1 MSIQRSANRF
11 LGVRGTPAQGERG
24 AVKTIKAALMMACM
38 LLLPLGAQAATQLK
52 DIRYNTVV
60 NDLLELELVFDG
72 PVEDPE
78 SRVSNRPT
86 EIEFRF
92 NGVTS
97 ALETRSLPIDRAG
110 VRGISLQEGF
120 KGLKMVIGLKALQ
133 PYRTSRRDNV
143 FVISIGNDAVVQ
155 GGTGDKVFLNRIN
168 ALDFRRGAEGEGQFL
183 VYLDSAAAS
192 VDVVQKGEKLEVEF
206 TNTDIMSELLY
217 VMDVV
222 DFNTPVKS
230 IESYKTLNST
240 KFVIEPLAE
249 YSYNYYQLDNLF
261 TLSVAPVSGEQDEV
275 SDQYAGQP
283 ISLNFQD
290 IPVRTVLQ
298 IIADYNGFNLV
309 TTDSVQGNITLRLD
323 GVPWDQALDIIL
335 KVKGLG
341 KRVEGRILMIAPA
354 EELAVREANELKA
367 EQQVA
372 DLAPL
377 FSEYV
382 QVNYAKATD
391 VVKLLKSDNN
401 SMLSSRGSVS
411 VDERTN
417 IVLVRDTADRLEDI
431 RRLVDVLDVPVKQ
444 VQIESRMVTIRDTA
458 SEEIGVRWGLTNTF
472 STGGGADGAV
482 SGSIEG
488 ASTANSGSVPSIGD
502 RLNVNL
508 PAASASATSI
518 AFQVAK
524 LADGLILDL
533 ELSALELEDKGEVI
547 ASPKITTANQKAAYI
562 EQGIEIPYQE
572 SASSGATA
580 VTFKKAVLSLRVTP
594 QITPDDRI
602 ILDLVVTQNTKGESL
617 PTGNGGVATG
627 INTQEAGTQVLVN
640 NGETV
645 VLGGIYQQEA
655 KKTVSK
661 VPLLGDIPGV
671 GWAFRKT
678 SDTFEKRE
686 VLVFVTPRIVADT
699 K

>member
-11 LGVRGTPAQGERG
+11 LGVRCTPAQGERG

-78 SRVSNRPT
+78 SRVNNRPT

-110 VRGISLQEGF
+110 VRGISLQDGF

-143 FVISIGNDAVVQ
+143 FVISIGNDAVVE
-155 GGTGDKVFLNRIN
+155 GGTGDNVFLNRIN

-240 KFVIEPLAE
+240 KFIIEPLAE

-458 SEEIGVRWGLTNTF
+458 KEDIGVRWGLTNTF
-472 STGGGADGAV
+472 STGGDANGATSGTIAGADK
-482 SGSIEG
+482 
-488 ASTANSGSVPSIGD
+488 ANSGTIPSIPE

-508 PAASASATSI
+508 PVANKAGSI

-617 PTGNGGVATG
+617 PTGNGGVAVG
-627 INTQEAGTQVLVN
+627 INTQEAGTQVLVD
-640 NGETV
+640 NGDTV
-645 VLGGIYQQEA
+645 VLGGIYQQES
-655 KKTVSK
+655 KKVVTK

-671 GWAFRKT
+671 GWAFRST

-686 VLVFVTPRIVADT
+686 VLVFVTPRIVTEA

>member
-11 LGVRGTPAQGERG
+11 LGVQCTPAQGERG

-78 SRVSNRPT
+78 SRVNNRPT

-143 FVISIGNDAVVQ
+143 FVISIGNDAVVE
-155 GGTGDKVFLNRIN
+155 GGTGDNVFLNRIN

-458 SEEIGVRWGLTNTF
+458 KEDIGVRWGLTNTF
-472 STGGGADGAV
+472 STGGDANGATSGTINGADN
-482 SGSIEG
+482 
-488 ASTANSGSVPSIGD
+488 ANSGNIPSIRD

-508 PAASASATSI
+508 PVANKAGSI

-547 ASPKITTANQKAAYI
+547 ASPKITTANQRAAYI

-617 PTGNGGVATG
+617 PTGNGGVAVG
-627 INTQEAGTQVLVN
+627 INTQEAGTQVLVD
-640 NGETV
+640 NGDTV
-645 VLGGIYQQEA
+645 VLGGIYQQES
-655 KKTVSK
+655 KKVVTK

-671 GWAFRKT
+671 GWAFRST

-686 VLVFVTPRIVADT
+686 VLVFVTPRIVTEA

>member
-1 MSIQRSANRF
+1 MSIQWSAKRF
-11 LGVRGTPAQGERG
+11 LGVGATPMQGERG
-24 AVKTIKAALMMACM
+24 AVKTIKAALLLAC
-38 LLLPLGAQAATQLK
+38 LLLVPSWAGAAQLK

-78 SRVSNRPT
+78 SRVNNRPT

-92 NGVTS
+92 DGVTS
-97 ALETRSLPIDRAG
+97 DLETRSLPIDRAG

-120 KGLKMVIGLKALQ
+120 KGLKMVIGLKTLR

-143 FVISIGNDAVVQ
+143 FVIRIGDDVVA
-155 GGTGDKVFLNRIN
+155 GPSPDNVFLNRIN

-183 VYLDSAAAS
+183 VYLDGATAA
-192 VDVVQKGEKLEVEF
+192 VDVNQRGEKLELQF
-206 TNTDIMSELLY
+206 NNTDIMNELLY

-230 IESYKTLNST
+230 IESYKTANST
-240 KFVIEPLAE
+240 KFIIEPLTA
-249 YSYNYYQLDNLF
+249 YTYNYYQLDNLF
-261 TLSVAPVSGEQDEV
+261 TLTVAPVGESEDDV

-309 TTDSVQGNITLRLD
+309 TTDSVTGNITLRLD

-377 FSEYV
+377 FTEYV
-382 QVNYAKATD
+382 QVNYAKASE
-391 VVKLLKSDNN
+391 VEKLLKNGEDGG
-401 SMLSSRGSVS
+401 SMLSARGSVS

-417 IVLVRDTADRLEDI
+417 TLLVRDTAERLEDV
-431 RRLVDVLDVPVKQ
+431 RRLVDVLDIPVKQ
-444 VQIESRMVTIRDTA
+444 VQIEARMVTIRDNIKD
-458 SEEIGVRWGLTNTF
+458 ELGVRWGITNTF
-472 STGGGADGAV
+472 SAGGDASGAISGKLPGAD
-482 SGSIEG
+482 S
-488 ASTANSGSVPSIGD
+488 ANSGTKPALAD

-508 PAASASATSI
+508 PVKEPAGSI

-533 ELSALELEDKGEVI
+533 ELSALELENKGEVI

-562 EQGIEIPYQE
+562 EQGTEIPFVE
-572 SASSGATA
+572 SASSGATS
-580 VTFKKAVLSLRVTP
+580 VTFKKAVLGLRVTP
-594 QITPDDRI
+594 QITPDERI
-602 ILDLVVTQNTKGESL
+602 ILDLVVTQNTRGDTV
-617 PTGNGGVATG
+617 PTGTGLATA
-627 INTQEAGTQVLVN
+627 IDTQEVGTQVLVN
-640 NGETV
+640 NGETI
-645 VLGGIYQQEA
+645 VLGGIYQQQA
-655 KKTVSK
+655 TQTVTK
-661 VPLLGDIPGV
+661 VTLLGDIPWV
-671 GWAFRKT
+671 GALFRSN
-678 SDTFEKRE
+678 SDFFEKRE
-686 VLVFVTPRIVADT
+686 VLVFVTPRIIT
-699 K
+699 QGL

>member
-1 MSIQRSANRF
+1 MSIQWSAKRF
-11 LGVRGTPAQGERG
+11 LGVGATPMQGERG
-24 AVKTIKAALMMACM
+24 AVKTIKAALLLAC
-38 LLLPLGAQAATQLK
+38 LLLVPSWAGAAQLK

-78 SRVSNRPT
+78 SRVNNRPT

-92 NGVTS
+92 DGVTS
-97 ALETRSLPIDRAG
+97 DLETRSLPIDRAG

-120 KGLKMVIGLKALQ
+120 KGLKMVIGLKTLR

-143 FVISIGNDAVVQ
+143 FVIRIGDDVVA
-155 GGTGDKVFLNRIN
+155 GPSPDNVFLNRIN

-183 VYLDSAAAS
+183 VYLDGATAA
-192 VDVVQKGEKLEVEF
+192 VDVNQRGEKLELQF
-206 TNTDIMSELLY
+206 NNTDIMNELLY

-230 IESYKTLNST
+230 IESYKTENST
-240 KFVIEPLAE
+240 KFIIEPLTA
-249 YSYNYYQLDNLF
+249 YTYNYYQLDNLF
-261 TLSVAPVSGEQDEV
+261 TLTVAPVGESEDDV

-309 TTDSVQGNITLRLD
+309 TTDSVTGNITLRLD

-377 FSEYV
+377 FTEYV
-382 QVNYAKATD
+382 QVNYAKAAE
-391 VVKLLKSDNN
+391 VEKLLKNGEDGG
-401 SMLSSRGSVS
+401 SMLSARGSVS

-417 IVLVRDTADRLEDI
+417 TLLVRDTAERLEDV
-431 RRLVDVLDVPVKQ
+431 RRLVDVLDIPVKQ
-444 VQIESRMVTIRDTA
+444 VQIEARMVTIRDNIKD
-458 SEEIGVRWGLTNTF
+458 ELGVRWGITNTF
-472 STGGGADGAV
+472 STGGGSSGAV
-482 SGSIEG
+482 SGNLTG
-488 ASTANSGSVPSIGD
+488 ADSANSGTKPALKD

-508 PAASASATSI
+508 PVKEPAGSI

-533 ELSALELEDKGEVI
+533 ELSALELENKGEVI

-562 EQGIEIPYQE
+562 EQGTEIPFVE
-572 SASSGATA
+572 SASSGATS
-580 VTFKKAVLSLRVTP
+580 VTFKKAVLGLRVTP
-594 QITPDDRI
+594 QITPDERI
-602 ILDLVVTQNTKGESL
+602 ILDLVVTQNTRGDTV
-617 PTGNGGVATG
+617 PTGTGLATA
-627 INTQEAGTQVLVN
+627 IDTQEVGTQVLVN
-640 NGETV
+640 NGETI
-645 VLGGIYQQEA
+645 VLGGIYQQQA
-655 KKTVSK
+655 TQTITK
-661 VPLLGDIPGV
+661 VTLLGDIPWV
-671 GWAFRKT
+671 GALFRSN
-678 SDTFEKRE
+678 SDFFEKRE
-686 VLVFVTPRIVADT
+686 VLVFVTPRIIT
-699 K
+699 QGL

>member
-11 LGVRGTPAQGERG
+11 LGVRCTPAQGERG

-78 SRVSNRPT
+78 SRVNNRPS

-110 VRGISLQEGF
+110 VRGISLQDGF

-143 FVISIGNDAVVQ
+143 FVISIGNDAVVE
-155 GGTGDKVFLNRIN
+155 GGTGDNVFLNRIN

-240 KFVIEPLAE
+240 KFIIEPLAE

-458 SEEIGVRWGLTNTF
+458 KEDIGVRWGLTNTF
-472 STGGGADGAV
+472 STGGDANGATSGTIAGADK
-482 SGSIEG
+482 
-488 ASTANSGSVPSIGD
+488 ANSGTIPSIPE

-508 PAASASATSI
+508 PVANKAGSI

-617 PTGNGGVATG
+617 PTGNGGVAVG
-627 INTQEAGTQVLVN
+627 INTQEAGTQVLVD
-640 NGETV
+640 NGDTV
-645 VLGGIYQQEA
+645 VLGGIYQQES
-655 KKTVSK
+655 KKVVTK

-671 GWAFRKT
+671 GWAFRST

-686 VLVFVTPRIVADT
+686 VLVFVTPRIVTEA

>member
-1 MSIQRSANRF
+1 MSIQWSAKRF
-11 LGVRGTPAQGERG
+11 LGVGATPMQGERG
-24 AVKTIKAALMMACM
+24 AVKTIKAALLLAC
-38 LLLPLGAQAATQLK
+38 LLLVPSWAGAAQLK

-78 SRVSNRPT
+78 SRVNNRPT

-92 NGVTS
+92 DGVTS
-97 ALETRSLPIDRAG
+97 DLETRSLPIDRAG

-120 KGLKMVIGLKALQ
+120 KGLKMVIGLKTLR

-143 FVISIGNDAVVQ
+143 FVIRIGDDVVA
-155 GGTGDKVFLNRIN
+155 GPSPDNVFLNRIN

-183 VYLDSAAAS
+183 VYLDGATAA
-192 VDVVQKGEKLEVEF
+192 VDVNQRGEKLELQF
-206 TNTDIMSELLY
+206 NNTDIMNELLY

-230 IESYKTLNST
+230 IESYKTANST
-240 KFVIEPLAE
+240 KFIIEPLTA
-249 YSYNYYQLDNLF
+249 YTYNYYQLDNLF
-261 TLSVAPVSGEQDEV
+261 TLTVAPVGESEDDV

-309 TTDSVQGNITLRLD
+309 TTDSVTGNITLRLD

-377 FSEYV
+377 FTEYV
-382 QVNYAKATD
+382 QVNYAKASE
-391 VVKLLKSDNN
+391 VEKLLKSGESGG
-401 SMLSSRGSVS
+401 SMLSARGSVS

-417 IVLVRDTADRLEDI
+417 TLLVRDTAERLEDV
-431 RRLVDVLDVPVKQ
+431 RRLVDVLDIPVKQ
-444 VQIESRMVTIRDTA
+444 VQIEARMVTIRDNIKD
-458 SEEIGVRWGLTNTF
+458 ELGVRWGITNTF
-472 STGGGADGAV
+472 STGGGSSGAV
-482 SGSIEG
+482 SGNLNG
-488 ASTANSGSVPSIGD
+488 ADSANSGTKPALKD

-508 PAASASATSI
+508 PVKEPAGSI

-533 ELSALELEDKGEVI
+533 ELSALELENKGEVI

-562 EQGIEIPYQE
+562 EQGTEIPFVE
-572 SASSGATA
+572 SASSGATS
-580 VTFKKAVLSLRVTP
+580 VTFKKAVLGLRVTP
-594 QITPDDRI
+594 QITPDERI
-602 ILDLVVTQNTKGESL
+602 ILDLVVTQNTRGDTV
-617 PTGNGGVATG
+617 PTGTGLATA
-627 INTQEAGTQVLVN
+627 IDTQEVGTQVLVN
-640 NGETV
+640 NGETI
-645 VLGGIYQQEA
+645 VLGGIYQQQA
-655 KKTVSK
+655 TQTVTK
-661 VPLLGDIPGV
+661 VTLLGDIPWV
-671 GWAFRKT
+671 GALFRSN
-678 SDTFEKRE
+678 SDFFEKRE
-686 VLVFVTPRIVADT
+686 VLVFVTPRIIT
-699 K
+699 QGL

>member
-1 MSIQRSANRF
+1 MSIQWSAKRF
-11 LGVRGTPAQGERG
+11 LGVDATPMQGERG
-24 AVKTIKAALMMACM
+24 AVKTIKAALLLAC
-38 LLLPLGAQAATQLK
+38 LLLAPSWAGAAQLK

-78 SRVSNRPT
+78 SRVNNRPT

-92 NGVTS
+92 DGVTS
-97 ALETRSLPIDRAG
+97 DLETRSLPIDRAG

-120 KGLKMVIGLKALQ
+120 KGLKMVIGLKTLR

-143 FVISIGNDAVVQ
+143 FVIRIGDDVVA
-155 GGTGDKVFLNRIN
+155 GPSPDNVFLNRIN

-183 VYLDSAAAS
+183 VYLDGATAA
-192 VDVVQKGEKLEVEF
+192 VDVNQRGEKLELQF
-206 TNTDIMSELLY
+206 NNTDIMNELLY

-230 IESYKTLNST
+230 IESYKTENST
-240 KFVIEPLAE
+240 KFIIEPLTA
-249 YSYNYYQLDNLF
+249 YTYNYYQLDNLF
-261 TLSVAPVSGEQDEV
+261 TLTVAPVGESEDDV

-309 TTDSVQGNITLRLD
+309 TTDSVTGNITLRLD

-377 FSEYV
+377 FTEYV
-382 QVNYAKATD
+382 QVNYAKAAE
-391 VVKLLKSDNN
+391 VEKLLKNGEDGG
-401 SMLSSRGSVS
+401 SMLSARGSVS

-417 IVLVRDTADRLEDI
+417 TLLVRDTAERLEDV
-431 RRLVDVLDVPVKQ
+431 RRLVDVLDIPVKQ
-444 VQIESRMVTIRDTA
+444 VQIEARMVTIRDNIKD
-458 SEEIGVRWGLTNTF
+458 ELGVRWGITNTF
-472 STGGGADGAV
+472 STGGDSTGAV
-482 SGSIEG
+482 SGNLDG
-488 ASTANSGSVPSIGD
+488 ADDANSGTKPALAD
-502 RLNVNL
+502 RLAVNL
-508 PAASASATSI
+508 PIADPAGSI

-533 ELSALELEDKGEVI
+533 ELQALELENKGEVI

-562 EQGIEIPYQE
+562 EQGTEIPFVE
-572 SASSGATA
+572 SASSGATS
-580 VTFKKAVLSLRVTP
+580 VTFKKAVLGLRVTP
-594 QITPDDRI
+594 QITPDERI
-602 ILDLVVTQNTKGESL
+602 ILDLVVTQNTRGDTV
-617 PTGNGGVATG
+617 PTGTGMATA
-627 INTQEAGTQVLVN
+627 IDTQEVGTQVLVN
-640 NGETV
+640 NGETI
-645 VLGGIYQQEA
+645 VLGGIYQQQA
-655 KKTVSK
+655 TKAVTK
-661 VPLLGDIPGV
+661 VTLLGDIPWV
-671 GWAFRKT
+671 GALFRSH
-678 SDTFEKRE
+678 SDFFEKRE
-686 VLVFVTPRIVADT
+686 VLVFVTPRIIT
-699 K
+699 QGL